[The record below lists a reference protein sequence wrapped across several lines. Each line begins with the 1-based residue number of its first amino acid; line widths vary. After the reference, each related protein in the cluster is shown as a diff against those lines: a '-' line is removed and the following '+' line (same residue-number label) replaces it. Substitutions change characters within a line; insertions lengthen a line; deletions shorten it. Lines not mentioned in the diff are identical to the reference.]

1 MIQEEEKIKK
11 YLIKNDFDVMK
22 GFLELFKELNKS
34 MVFKLS
40 RNYNDNE
47 VEEFFDK
54 ISVEYKGLNWSE
66 ITELKKILVKT
77 LVYDIKITQYA
88 DKEDFEDEDF
98 ELGFYQEIS
107 ETQNQDFYMAINM
120 MLSGT
125 RNLAEIIMNLS

>member
-1 MIQEEEKIKK
+1 
-11 YLIKNDFDVMK
+11 MK
-22 GFLELFKELNKS
+22 GFLEFYKELNKS

-54 ISVEYKGLNWSE
+54 ISDEYKGLNWSE
-66 ITELKKILVKT
+66 VTELKKILVKT
-77 LVYDIKITQYA
+77 LGYDIKITQYA
-88 DKEDFEDEDF
+88 DKEGFEDEDF

-107 ETQNQDFYMAINM
+107 ETQNQHFDEAINM